1 MGIFDK
7 FKKGFQKSAS
17 AFSSGLKEIIVKKE
31 IDDENLNKIEEF
43 LIQSDVGI
51 EAASEI
57 KKIIS
62 TKKIDPNK
70 DLTAEINL
78 ILNEY
83 IVSLM
88 KPLENSSFFMKKE
101 KLNATLISGVNGVGK
116 TTSIGKISKILK
128 TNGNKVMLAAS
139 DTFRA
144 AAIEQL
150 ENWANKIEEF
160 LIQSDVGVEV
170 ASEIKEIISSKKIDP
185 NKDLKK
191 EINFIL
197 KEYITSLMKPLE
209 NKSFFN
215 KKEKLNATLIA
226 GVNGVGKTTSI
237 GKISKILKTNGNK
250 IMLAASD
257 TFRAAAIEQ
266 LENWANKVDVQIT
279 KSSQGSDPASVAYKA
294 IEDSIKNNFDQVLID
309 TAGRLQNKKNLMEE
323 YKKIANV
330 TKKIDPEAPHDVIL
344 ILDAT
349 SGQNVINQVQE
360 FNKIIPITGIIMT
373 KLDGTAKGGILL
385 ALAKKYKLPIIA
397 LGLGEK
403 EDDLQIFNAENF
415 ADAFIQTN

>member
-17 AFSSGLKEIIVKKE
+17 AFSVGLKEIIIKKE

-57 KKIIS
+57 KEIIS
-62 TKKIDPNK
+62 KKKVDPNK
-70 DLTAEINL
+70 NLTMEINL
-78 ILNEY
+78 ILKEY

-88 KPLENSSFFMKKE
+88 KPLENNSFFIKKE
-101 KLNATLISGVNGVGK
+101 KLNVTLISGVNGVGK
-116 TTSIGKISKILK
+116 TTSIGKIGKILK
-128 TNGNKVMLAAS
+128 SNGNKVIFAAS

-150 ENWANKIEEF
+150 ENWAE
-160 LIQSDVGVEV
+160 
-170 ASEIKEIISSKKIDP
+170 
-185 NKDLKK
+185 
-191 EINFIL
+191 
-197 KEYITSLMKPLE
+197 
-209 NKSFFN
+209 
-215 KKEKLNATLIA
+215 
-226 GVNGVGKTTSI
+226 
-237 GKISKILKTNGNK
+237 
-250 IMLAASD
+250 
-257 TFRAAAIEQ
+257 
-266 LENWANKVDVQIT
+266 KVDIQIT
-279 KSSQGSDPASVAYKA
+279 KSTQGSDPASVAYKA
-294 IEDSIKNNFDQVLID
+294 IEEALTNNFNQVLVD

-330 TKKIDPEAPHDVIL
+330 VKKIEPNAPHDVIL
-344 ILDAT
+344 VLDAT
-349 SGQNVINQVQE
+349 SGQNVINQVEE
-360 FNKIIPITGIIMT
+360 FNKIIPITGIVMT

-403 EDDLQIFNAENF
+403 EDDLQVFKAEQF
-415 ADAFIQTN
+415 AEAFIQSN

>member
-7 FKKGFQKSAS
+7 FKIGFKKSAS
-17 AFSSGLKEIIVKKE
+17 ALSSGLKEIIIKKE

-43 LIQSDVGI
+43 LIQSDVGT
-51 EAASEI
+51 EAALEI
-57 KKIIS
+57 KEIIS
-62 TKKIDPNK
+62 AKKIDPNK
-70 DLTAEINL
+70 DLTTEINS
-78 ILNEY
+78 ILKEY
-83 IVSLM
+83 IISLM
-88 KPLENSSFFMKKE
+88 KPLENNSFFLKKE

-116 TTSIGKISKILK
+116 TTSIGKIGKILK

-150 ENWANKIEEF
+150 ENWANKI
-160 LIQSDVGVEV
+160 
-170 ASEIKEIISSKKIDP
+170 
-185 NKDLKK
+185 
-191 EINFIL
+191 
-197 KEYITSLMKPLE
+197 
-209 NKSFFN
+209 
-215 KKEKLNATLIA
+215 
-226 GVNGVGKTTSI
+226 
-237 GKISKILKTNGNK
+237 
-250 IMLAASD
+250 
-257 TFRAAAIEQ
+257 
-266 LENWANKVDVQIT
+266 DVQIT

-294 IEDSIKNNFDQVLID
+294 VEDAIKNNFDQVLID

-344 ILDAT
+344 VLDAT
-349 SGQNVINQVQE
+349 SGQNIINQVEE

-385 ALAKKYKLPIIA
+385 AIAKKYKLPIIA

-403 EDDLQIFNAENF
+403 EDDLQIFEAEKF
-415 ADAFIQTN
+415 AEAFTQIN